1 MIKSQIML
9 VIYALAGMGLRKA
22 KVITLESRKAF
33 VRLLMDCAV
42 PMMILDAFNR
52 SYTSEEIRSS
62 LVIVAL
68 SACFSLLS
76 GLLGYVLFRKEEE
89 RRRDVLQYAIMYT
102 NSGMIGLPI
111 VSLVFGEKGVFF
123 ASMYI
128 LPLQVLQ
135 WTLGVSL
142 FTRSQK
148 EEEAKKNSFVKNV
161 LFNPVIIVIYIG
173 LFMMLTK
180 ITLPETLGKA
190 VKGMGAMATPVS
202 LMLLGAA
209 IMSMKKEMFADKKVL
224 LLTFCRLLLIPS
236 FAVLCLFKTGI
247 DPLLISV
254 CVTLLSMPIAN
265 NTATISERYG
275 GDYVFASACV
285 CIATALS
292 VFTVPLIS
300 FLLQSLVRL

>member
-1 MIKSQIML
+1 ML
-9 VIYALAGMGLRKA
+9 VVYALAGMGLRKA

-62 LVIVAL
+62 LVIVVL
-68 SACFSLLS
+68 STCFSLLS